1 MILKHW
7 RPFFFKLKLNIVDV
21 VGEKYSGVFKSLSPR
36 SKNVGDWYFVK
47 EGMLVLKAVVGIF
60 FSSFPGD
67 LQPSQ
72 TIVCEIFLC

>member
-1 MILKHW
+1 M
-7 RPFFFKLKLNIVDV
+7 DV

-60 FSSFPGD
+60 FLLF
-67 LQPSQ
+67 LVICSQ
-72 TIVCEIFLC
+72 AKLLYVRFSCVKMPR